1 MRTLPSRTPAQ
12 SDSTGIASSSS
23 SFLHA
28 QNWPP
33 AGKKWGRARFLST
46 VSAPWQ
52 CQLSLCRPARSQSL
66 VFGEITEF
74 RLSVGV
80 ARCTNPPGGS
90 DFSALASHP
99 VAAGAAE
106 SLSYIADHILS

>member
-1 MRTLPSRTPAQ
+1 
-12 SDSTGIASSSS
+12 
-23 SFLHA
+23 
-28 QNWPP
+28 
-33 AGKKWGRARFLST
+33 
-46 VSAPWQ
+46 VS
-52 CQLSLCRPARSQSL
+52 
-66 VFGEITEF
+66 
-74 RLSVGV
+74 V